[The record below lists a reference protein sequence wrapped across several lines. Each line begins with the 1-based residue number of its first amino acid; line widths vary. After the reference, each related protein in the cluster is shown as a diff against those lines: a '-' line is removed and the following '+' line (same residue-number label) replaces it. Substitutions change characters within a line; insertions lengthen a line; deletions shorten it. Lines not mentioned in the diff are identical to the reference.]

1 MATPTTKQEI
11 ESAAVHLLAETGE
24 SMTIKEIADTIR
36 VKAPLVTRA
45 VYEAK
50 RATPQMIDIDPESG
64 GSRYVFVGDKDFLDP
79 LPESIDIGVKIPS
92 RASGKETPK
101 SEASSGTPAKDA
113 QAESGLSDTEK
124 AILTF
129 FKGKKKEAASAIYEE
144 LEHKASIDQ
153 INDALKQLESAGY
166 LKRQNVE
173 DFDEDV
179 IGLTPKGRE
188 VIPSEAPKADSKP
201 SQGKAQ
207 AKAEPK
213 KKPAK
218 AKAKGPGR
226 PAGDRD
232 FGELRK
238 AIIGYV
244 ESNPGQTKTDVGKV
258 LSSELENFGRMSIAK
273 EFVKMVEEGQ
283 LVPFKNDDGEILT
296 GRYQVATK
304 GSEKAETS
312 SKSQAKPEPKP
323 AAKAD
328 QRAEAKNPE
337 VPESGGYAPK
347 AKEAPVDHSSFS
359 DEEVARLKRD
369 LAGVEGLSNEDLSGN
384 IGTLFNR
391 VLAYVEHLEQSKKN
405 LREIL
410 NKTLD
415 RV

>member
-64 GSRYVFVGDKDFLDP
+64 GSRYIFIGDKDFLDP
-79 LPESIDIGVKIPS
+79 LPESIDIGVKIPA
-92 RASGKETPK
+92 RDGGKDTPK
-101 SEASSGTPAKDA
+101 AETKAGN
-113 QAESGLSDTEK
+113 QEVEGESGLSDTEK

-144 LEHKASIDQ
+144 LEHKASIEQ
-153 INDALKQLESAGY
+153 INDALRQLEGGGY

-179 IGLTPKGRE
+179 IGLTSKGRE
-188 VIPSEAPKADSKP
+188 AIPSEAPKADSKP
-201 SQGKAQ
+201 SQSKAQ

-283 LVPFKNDDGEILT
+283 LVPFKNEDGEILT
-296 GRYQVATK
+296 GRYQVATQGAK
-304 GSEKAETS
+304 KAEAS
-312 SKSQAKPEPKP
+312 SKRQAKPEPKP
-323 AAKAD
+323 SARAE
-328 QRAEAKNPE
+328 QSAEAKKPE

-347 AKEAPVDHSSFS
+347 AKEAPVDQSSFS

-369 LAGVEGLSNEDLSGN
+369 LAGVESLSNEDLSGN